1 MISLNTRPKYHEA
14 RNPAKEMNTIKHVD
28 KSPPIRYYVNSFFI
42 LFLLLSAVRS
52 LQYSDCTFYSQMVEV
67 LSEGLLDF
75 YKIILFIC

>member
-52 LQYSDCTFYSQMVEV
+52 LQYSGLHFLFSNGRSVE
-67 LSEGLLDF
+67 
-75 YKIILFIC
+75 